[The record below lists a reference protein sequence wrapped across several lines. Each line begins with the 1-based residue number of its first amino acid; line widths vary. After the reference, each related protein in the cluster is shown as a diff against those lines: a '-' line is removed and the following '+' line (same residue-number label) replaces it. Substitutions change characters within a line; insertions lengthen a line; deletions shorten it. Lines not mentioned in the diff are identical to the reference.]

1 MSVCKDLDALSSAEL
16 KRLLTREGVSFWAS
30 CCIGSKKLIRF
41 FYATDSQLCSRSPFL
56 RLPVSLSLP
65 VP

>member
-30 CCIGSKKLIRF
+30 CCIGSKKLILF
-41 FYATDSQLCSRSPFL
+41 FTQLTASCAAEA
-56 RLPVSLSLP
+56 LS
-65 VP
+65 